1 MFTAIVGGLCVAG
14 SAPVGLPVQANVLRQ
29 PALSEAVALV
39 SEDRPAIAQG
49 YELSRASDGF
59 FYVDAYVNG
68 VPIRFLIDT
77 GASVVVLRA
86 EDAARAGLA
95 PEPVH
100 YSVNAETANGRAAV
114 ARVTLDEVVVGPV
127 RSRAINAAVVRNG
140 PSVSLLGQN
149 WLSKLGS
156 VTIAGNR
163 MVLR

>member
-1 MFTAIVGGLCVAG
+1 MFTAIVAGLCAAVT
-14 SAPVGLPVQANVLRQ
+14 APGGTPVQANVLRQ

-39 SEDRPAIAQG
+39 SEDQPEMAQG

-68 VPIRFLIDT
+68 VSIRFLIDT

-95 PEPVH
+95 PEAGH
-100 YSVNAETANGRAAV
+100 YSVNAETANGQASV
-114 ARVTLDEVVVGPV
+114 ARVTLDEVVVGHV
-127 RSRAINAAVVRNG
+127 HSRAINAAVVRNG

-163 MVLR
+163 MTLR